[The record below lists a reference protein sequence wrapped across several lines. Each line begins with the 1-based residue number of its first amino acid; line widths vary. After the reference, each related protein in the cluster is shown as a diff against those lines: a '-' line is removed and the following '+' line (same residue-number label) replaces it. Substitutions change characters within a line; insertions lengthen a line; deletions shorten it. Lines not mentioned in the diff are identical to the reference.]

1 MEDRS
6 RMHRPV
12 RTWKRWLAGLGISL
26 LAFSA
31 QAAGLSVNPVGVT
44 LEDPQ
49 QIRHLQLRNTGD
61 EPMVLQASVK
71 DLSIA
76 DNREQYADTD
86 ALVVTPPVFT
96 IEPGEE
102 QVVRLG
108 LENPTPSKKERAFRV
123 FLQQSPK
130 NPATDDGGSN
140 EPTLVQVNLR
150 VGIPVFVRPSEPVA
164 RAVVWQ
170 IEPTDDGRVR
180 VVAENQGN
188 THSRISNMSLLDG
201 KGEVVVESDRLTYL
215 LPGSRRSWTLQI
227 PTGIGQPHQL
237 RFQDQYGSEGVAL
250 SPR

>member
-1 MEDRS
+1 MKGKF
-6 RMHRPV
+6 RMHRPC

-26 LAFSA
+26 FAFAS

-49 QIRHLQLRNTGD
+49 QIRHLQLRNTGS

-71 DLSIA
+71 ELSIA
-76 DNREQYADTD
+76 DNREQYADTN

-108 LENPTPSKKERAFRV
+108 LQDPAPSTEERAFRV

-130 NPATDDGGSN
+130 NPATDDSDGN
-140 EPTLVQVNLR
+140 EPTLVQMNLR

-164 RAVVWQ
+164 RALIWQ
-170 IEPTDDGRVR
+170 MEPTDDGHIR

-188 THSRISNMSLLDG
+188 THSRISNLSLLDG
-201 KGEVVVESDRLTYL
+201 KGEVLTESDRLTYL
-215 LPGSRRSWTLQI
+215 LPGSRRIWTLQI
-227 PTGIGQPHQL
+227 PTGIGQPQHL
-237 RFQDQYGSEGVAL
+237 RFQNQCGSVGVAL
-250 SPR
+250 SPG